1 MSKIDDNL
9 LRKYCLKVGGV
20 MYTQVTVGERSR
32 HSSHRYLDGVRVIP
46 PKASSGRLTKFR
58 DNQET
63 FRGEVE
69 GKTVEAIE
77 ADWGLNRWVIGQAIV
92 GKVMLE
98 IEYGVHAA
106 VPVVVCEEGD
116 KSLEQACER
125 LGVKVW
131 TPRHKFLVPVAS
143 SSNPS

>member
-1 MSKIDDNL
+1 MSKIDDDL
-9 LRKYCLKVGGV
+9 LGKYRREVGGDI
-20 MYTQVTVGERSR
+20 YTQVTVGEHSR
-32 HSSHRYLDGVRVIP
+32 ESKHRYLDGVRVIP

-58 DNQET
+58 DNRET
-63 FRGEVE
+63 FRGLVE

-77 ADWGLNRWVIGQAIV
+77 ADWDLNRWVIGQAIV
-92 GKVMLE
+92 SKVMLE
-98 IEYGVHAA
+98 IKYGVHAA
-106 VPVVVCEEGD
+106 VPVVVCEVRD

-143 SSNPS
+143 SSKPG

>member
-1 MSKIDDNL
+1 MSKIDDDL
-9 LRKYCLKVGGV
+9 LRKYRRKVGGDI
-20 MYTQVTVGERSR
+20 YTQVTVGEHSR
-32 HSSHRYLDGVRVIP
+32 ESKHRYLDGLRVIP
-46 PKASSGRLTKFR
+46 PESSSGRLTKFR
-58 DNQET
+58 DNRET
-63 FRGEVE
+63 FRGLVQ

-131 TPRHKFLVPVAS
+131 TPRHKFLVPVDS
-143 SSNPS
+143 SSKPS

>member
-1 MSKIDDNL
+1 MSKIDDDL
-9 LRKYCLKVGGV
+9 LRKYRREVGGDI
-20 MYTQVTVGERSR
+20 YTQVTVGEHSR
-32 HSSHRYLDGVRVIP
+32 ESKHRYLDGVRVIP
-46 PKASSGRLTKFR
+46 PEASSGRLTKSPGREAFKELVK
-58 DNQET
+58 N
-63 FRGEVE
+63 
-69 GKTVEAIE
+69 KTVEAIE

-98 IEYGVHAA
+98 IEYGVHAT

-131 TPRHKFLVPVAS
+131 TPRHKFLVPVAYS
-143 SSNPS
+143 SKPS